1 MEGGGS
7 GRAFGGGWS
16 NGGFLRRS
24 VEKFVGE
31 LVLGNV
37 ARGASFTRLCAPF
50 ARVSAH
56 CARFKWM
63 PGV

>member
-1 MEGGGS
+1 V
-7 GRAFGGGWS
+7 GGWS

-37 ARGASFTRLCAPF
+37 ARGESFGRVCAPSARLVC
-50 ARVSAH
+50 ARVCAH
-56 CARFKWM
+56 CARYTWM
-63 PGV
+63 TGV